1 MTQTSDEDLYCRL
14 KDLSRALPRWLE
26 TDRQALLDGLIAQL
40 LADYRALP
48 SPEPVEGIETGLD
61 FLGLLLTEGGDNGLY
76 EATMAQLDS
85 DLYQAVADLYA
96 DDQIALLL
104 PLEADDLEDLF
115 RDRDIEQW
123 PRFLLA
129 GGQWPETMRHIV
141 LSQIEPKERRQS

>member
-1 MTQTSDEDLYCRL
+1 MTHSADEDLYCRL

-26 TDRQALLDGLIAQL
+26 TDRQALLDGLIAQ
-40 LADYRALP
+40 
-48 SPEPVEGIETGLD
+48 
-61 FLGLLLTEGGDNGLY
+61 
-76 EATMAQLDS
+76 
-85 DLYQAVADLYA
+85 
-96 DDQIALLL
+96 LL